1 MNINLAKPKA
11 FVAVL
16 VCGAAVTL
24 TGCSGVDDIVND
36 AFVEAAQDVAAE
48 GSASAGKALEDA
60 KNAVQGTVKT
70 GGSASA
76 TVGGETVE
84 LGDALVT
91 CTVTGE
97 RFNIGIVGSD
107 GGSLVPGG
115 IGAVLNGGKVESVGI
130 ATADFSNTVG
140 YNSAVGVG
148 NAQVELNGSTY
159 RIYGEGAT
167 TAIDTSD
174 PLRALNSLTVPFE
187 LIVTCP

>member
-60 KNAVQGTVKT
+60 KNAVEGTVKT

-84 LGDALVT
+84 LGDAVVT

>member
-24 TGCSGVDDIVND
+24 TGCAGVDDIVND
-36 AFVEAAQDVAAE
+36 AFVDAAQDVAAE
-48 GSASAGKALEDA
+48 GSASADKALKDA
-60 KNAVQGTVKT
+60 KKAVEDTVKV

-76 TVGGETVE
+76 TVDGKTVE
-84 LGDALVT
+84 LGDAVVT
-91 CTVTGE
+91 CAVSGE
-97 RFNIGIVGSD
+97 QLNIGIVGKD
-107 GGSLVPGG
+107 GGSIVPGG

-148 NAQVELNGSTY
+148 NAQVELDGSTY

-174 PLRALNSLTVPFE
+174 PLSVINSLTVPFE